1 MYNNKPYKIIFPLLL
16 AAAVAIGLIIGRS
29 IGRSSTESQI
39 WRIVSR
45 LNQPYHK
52 IDRTLS
58 LIQTQYVDSIDM
70 DSLSEDVIPMILSR
84 LDPHSVYIPR
94 EQMNAVNDPLE
105 GEFDGIGIM
114 FNMTTDTILVLNVI
128 PSGPSYKAGLQNG
141 DRIIKINDS
150 IVAGQKI
157 PQEEIVKRLRGPR
170 GSKVKLALKRQGLDE
185 LIDAVVQ
192 RDAIPINSLDAAFM
206 IDDNIAYMRLSAFAK
221 NSYAEIIRALAS
233 LRNQGMDRLIL
244 DLRGN
249 SGGFLEQAI
258 LIANEFLP
266 ADCMIV
272 YTENRRHER
281 IEQFSTGT
289 GSSTDIPLAILIDEE
304 SASSSEIRAG
314 ATQDNERGTIIG
326 RRSFGKGL
334 VQTQIPFDD
343 GSAIR
348 LTTARYYT
356 PTGRSI
362 QKPYTAGDEESYLN
376 DLYNRYVHNEFFTAD
391 SIRFEDS
398 LRYVT
403 PKGHVVYGGGGIMP
417 DIFVPMDTTDLTN
430 YFLEVTRRNIV
441 ARYILDYTDRHRA
454 ELNSVRTLD
463 DLNRLLGDGSQIL
476 DDFVA
481 FAARNGVAPNYADIR
496 RSRKLMTAQ
505 LKAYIGHTTPLDGV
519 GFYAN
524 IYPVDNVITTA
535 VDHLKNLDKE
545 ALQDD

>member
-52 IDRTLS
+52 IDRALS

-170 GSKVKLALKRQGLDE
+170 GSKVKLALKRQGLNE

-304 SASSSEIRAG
+304 SASSSEILAG
-314 ATQDNERGTIIG
+314 ALQDNDRGTIIG

-463 DLNRLLGDGSQIL
+463 GLNRLLGDGSQIL

-505 LKAYIGHTTPLDGV
+505 LKAYIGQNTPLDGV

>member
-170 GSKVKLALKRQGLDE
+170 GSKVKLALKRQGLNE

-304 SASSSEIRAG
+304 SASSSEILAG
-314 ATQDNERGTIIG
+314 ALQDNDRGTIIG

-463 DLNRLLGDGSQIL
+463 DLNRLLGNGSQIL

-505 LKAYIGHTTPLDGV
+505 LKAYIGQNTPLDGV
-519 GFYAN
+519 GFYTN

>member
-16 AAAVAIGLIIGRS
+16 AAAVAIGLIIALS

-170 GSKVKLALKRQGLDE
+170 GSKVKLALKRQGLNE

-304 SASSSEIRAG
+304 SASSSEILAG
-314 ATQDNERGTIIG
+314 ALQDNDRGTIIG

-398 LRYVT
+398 LRYIT

-505 LKAYIGHTTPLDGV
+505 LKAYIGQNTPLDGV
-519 GFYAN
+519 GFYAK

>member
-170 GSKVKLALKRQGLDE
+170 GSKVKLALKRQGLNE

-233 LRNQGMDRLIL
+233 LRNHGMDRLIL

-304 SASSSEIRAG
+304 SASSSEILAG
-314 ATQDNERGTIIG
+314 ALQDNDRGTIIG

-376 DLYNRYVHNEFFTAD
+376 DLYNRYVHNEFFRAD
-391 SIRFEDS
+391 SIRFGDS

-476 DDFVA
+476 DDFMA

-505 LKAYIGHTTPLDGV
+505 L
-519 GFYAN
+519 
-524 IYPVDNVITTA
+524 
-535 VDHLKNLDKE
+535 
-545 ALQDD
+545 